1 MPALS
6 AAHSRYRDSA
16 CPPKPQAH
24 PHLFTPVE
32 HRWPLP
38 RGGPSWSMPPN
49 LAARLTL
56 SSLQSSAKFG
66 GGASTASTPSKLEAS
81 ATSAKFRPV
90 PLLIGGATFI
100 GRVRQLFGSPPGSRS
115 PSGSDD
121 PRRAAAASRRT
132 RTSADDGASRAVPI
146 DRPTRAYLCHRVV
159 ARANSVSAAFSPAM
173 HRCAC
178 GAAVSTFSI
187 DQRGT

>member
-1 MPALS
+1 MPNQHRRKAVRGLPHIRDHDWWPAPFLSFSSLQRPERPAANGRCRRFPPLTRAIATAL
-6 AAHSRYRDSA
+6 ARPSRKRTPTFLPQSNIAGRCREEDHPGP
-16 CPPKPQAH
+16 CPPTWRP
-24 PHLFTPVE
+24 
-32 HRWPLP
+32 
-38 RGGPSWSMPPN
+38 
-49 LAARLTL
+49 RLTL

-132 RTSADDGASRAVPI
+132 RTSADDGASRA
-146 DRPTRAYLCHRVV
+146 
-159 ARANSVSAAFSPAM
+159 
-173 HRCAC
+173 
-178 GAAVSTFSI
+178 
-187 DQRGT
+187 